1 MKIFLEFTFVM
12 IYTIFF
18 LQFLAVYMNS
28 AFVGNE
34 KENLQNLV
42 DALIGELGE
51 TVFTSGTLRAT
62 FYEDET
68 PRFTRGNKV
77 HIF

>member
-1 MKIFLEFTFVM
+1 M
-12 IYTIFF
+12 IYFF
-18 LQFLAVYMNS
+18 LFQAVYMNS
-28 AFVGNE
+28 AFVGDE

-68 PRFTRGNKV
+68 PRFTRGN
-77 HIF
+77 

>member
-1 MKIFLEFTFVM
+1 
-12 IYTIFF
+12 
-18 LQFLAVYMNS
+18 MNS

-42 DALIGELGE
+42 DALIGEMEE
-51 TVFTSGTLRAT
+51 TVFKAGTLRAT

-68 PRFTRGNKV
+68 PRFTRGKYLNKV
-77 HIF
+77 LSETKRTIGFVPFKNVFQI